1 MKENETKKN
10 ELVYQGSKSHG
21 LIYHSH
27 IKLRK
32 GISYASIGAKKSNGV
47 NLAFNQVKG
56 QNKIH
61 S

>member
-1 MKENETKKN
+1 MRLKYN

-21 LIYHSH
+21 LSTTISSNSENELHMPTECQE
-27 IKLRK
+27 IKR
-32 GISYASIGAKKSNGV
+32 V
-47 NLAFNQVKG
+47 NLASKSSRG